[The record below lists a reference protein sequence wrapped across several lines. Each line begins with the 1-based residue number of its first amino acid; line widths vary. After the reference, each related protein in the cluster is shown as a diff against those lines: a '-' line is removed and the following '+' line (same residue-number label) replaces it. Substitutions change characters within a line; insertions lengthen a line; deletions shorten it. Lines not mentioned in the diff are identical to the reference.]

1 MKYETTQ
8 KLIHTGVVL
17 LILAA
22 GWGLYTWHQ
31 TNQRVDRLELQ
42 QAMIRC
48 PKCPTAVNCYL
59 KMDPIKGELLY
70 KEKK

>member
-22 GWGLYTWHQ
+22 CVGMYMWY
-31 TNQRVDRLELQ
+31 VVSARLDKLEAT
-42 QAMIRC
+42 QAALKC

-70 KEKK
+70 KEKR